1 MSKKSMSISMKMSG
15 KKTSIPHNNREMKEG
30 EWKQKRNQHIDRNRV
45 NDNVIL
51 KQVDIED
58 IYEQRFGDAVVKY
71 NAKQKRKDR
80 KVDNYYKQVKDSKKT
95 NEQQEMI
102 IHIGDMDD
110 ILAGDLDHDEAREVL
125 EEWFKGFEERNPNL
139 AVYNAVIHMD
149 EIYEPDGKTVT
160 TPHIHLNFVPVAS
173 GYKRGLE
180 KQVAFDRALIQQ
192 DGNYD
197 KTKPFKDWRQSEV
210 NVMAKIMKTRGIERK
225 EVGTHESMSV
235 DRYKQV
241 KDRERANVVESN
253 RLASKELALLDREN
267 MLDEREK
274 ALRTSL
280 NAFKE
285 HVQNSGQELQE
296 IKNEL
301 LKECQSAKDIWAKI
315 EDYDGDTLRMAKMT
329 ARAGRAT
336 SEMTEGK
343 LQGIQGFSAEDLED
357 LNEETPQEHA
367 TNPKQDDVSQ
377 SFAQMIN
384 SMKSRNNLQ
393 R

>member
-1 MSKKSMSISMKMSG
+1 MGKKSLSISIAASG
-15 KKTSIPHNNREMKEG
+15 KKTSIPHNNREMSEG
-30 EWKQKRNQHIDRNRV
+30 KWKQKRNQHIDRNRV

-51 KQVDIED
+51 KRVDIED
-58 IYEQRFGDAVVKY
+58 IYEQRFGDAVAKY

-95 NEQQEMI
+95 HEQREMI
-102 IHIGDMDD
+102 VRVGDIDD
-110 ILAGDLDHDEAREVL
+110 ILAGDLTHDEAREVL
-125 EEWFKGFEERNPNL
+125 EEWFKDFEERNPNL

-160 TPHIHLNFVPVAS
+160 TPHMHLNFVPVAS

-180 KQVAFDRALIQQ
+180 KQVSFDRALIQQ

-210 NVMAKIMKTRGIERK
+210 NVMAKILKTRGIERK
-225 EVGTHESMSV
+225 IVGTHEDMPV

-241 KDRERANVVESN
+241 KDRERANVLESN
-253 RLASKELALLDREN
+253 RLASKELDLLDREN
-267 MLDEREK
+267 LLDEKEK
-274 ALRTSL
+274 ALKTSL

-285 HVQNSGQELQE
+285 HVQNSGQEFQK
-296 IKNEL
+296 IKDEL
-301 LKECQSAKDIWAKI
+301 LKECQNAKDIWAKI
-315 EDYDGDTLRMAKMT
+315 EDYDGDTLRVAKV
-329 ARAGRAT
+329 AAKAGRMN
-336 SEMTEGK
+336 SERIEGK

-357 LNEETPQEHA
+357 LNEETPQERA
-367 TNPKQDDVSQ
+367 TNPIQEDVSQ

-384 SMKSRNNLQ
+384 SMRTRNNPQ

>member
-1 MSKKSMSISMKMSG
+1 M
-15 KKTSIPHNNREMKEG
+15 TEG
-30 EWKQKRNQHIDRNRV
+30 QWKQKRNQHIDRNRV
-45 NDNVIL
+45 SDNVIL

-71 NAKQKRKDR
+71 NARQKRKDR
-80 KVDNYYKQVKDSKKT
+80 KVDNYYKQVKNSKKT

-102 IHIGDMDD
+102 IQIGDMDD
-110 ILAGDLDHDEAREVL
+110 ILAGDLTHDEAREVL

-180 KQVAFDRALIQQ
+180 KQVSFDRALIQQ
-192 DGNYD
+192 DSNYD

-225 EVGTHESMSV
+225 EVGTHESMTV

-241 KDRERANVVESN
+241 RERERANVVESN
-253 RLASKELALLDREN
+253 RLAAKELDLLDREN
-267 MLDEREK
+267 LLDEREK
-274 ALRTSL
+274 ALKTSI

-285 HVQNSGQELQE
+285 HVQNSGQEFQK
-296 IKNEL
+296 IKDEL

-315 EDYDGDTLRMAKMT
+315 EDYDGDTLRMAKVI
-329 ARAGRAT
+329 AKAGQLNGERI
-336 SEMTEGK
+336 EGK
-343 LQGIQGFSAEDLED
+343 LQDIQGFSAEDLED
-357 LNEETPQEHA
+357 LSEEVPQEHE
-367 TNPKQDDVSQ
+367 TNPIQEDVSR
-377 SFAQMIN
+377 SFAQMIA
-384 SMKSRNNLQ
+384 SIKTRNTLQ